1 MKNIVRN
8 LIILS
13 CASSSAFAA
22 PFLAIGDNAELFA
35 TGTAS
40 AAYNDNILL
49 SASGTEL
56 DDTVFTFIPGF
67 DLQFGKDSL
76 VKGNVIGT
84 ATLTSY
90 SDNNQFNNQ
99 LFGINSNAAYQSGPL
114 SLNGNASFNE
124 LDQPTVGG
132 VTGALTERSV
142 TAVGLNGEYEIS
154 EKISVGGGV
163 SYGKTDYTTTGGAD
177 SEDYKVPVNVYYE
190 LTPKVDLSTGIRY
203 THTEYDVTG
212 ANEFEEFY
220 YNVGARGSFTPKLSG
235 SFSVGYT
242 TRTANVGP
250 DDDGTVGADASLLY
264 AYSEKTSLSLTLARG
279 FANSGASGQSYEN
292 TNVCLSAS
300 SALAADW
307 RVNVAVTYRQLD
319 YKVAPTHTDDYI
331 EGSAGVTYVINEHF
345 TTSLSYLFR
354 QQFSD
359 QGAASE
365 FIGNVVTLSISARY

>member
-8 LIILS
+8 LIALS
-13 CASSSAFAA
+13 CASSSAFAS

-35 TGTAS
+35 TGKAT

-49 SASGTEL
+49 SASGAEL
-56 DDTVFTFIPGF
+56 EDMIFTFSPGF

-76 VKGNVIGT
+76 VKGSVIGS
-84 ATLTSY
+84 ALLSSY

-99 LFGINSNAAYQSGPL
+99 LFGIGSNATYEGGRL
-114 SLNGNASFNE
+114 SLSGNASFNE

-163 SYGKTDYTTTGGAD
+163 AYGKIDYTTTGGAD
-177 SEDYKVPVNVYYE
+177 SKDYKIPVNVYYE

-292 TNVCLSAS
+292 TNLTLGAS

-307 RVNVAVTYRQLD
+307 RVNAEFTYRQLD
-319 YKVAPTHTDDYI
+319 YKTSPAHTDDYI
-331 EGSAGVTYVINEHF
+331 EASAGVSYVINEHF
-345 TTSLSYLFR
+345 TASLSYLYR

-359 QGAASE
+359 QGAVRE
-365 FIGNVVTLSISARY
+365 FSGNVVTLSLSARY